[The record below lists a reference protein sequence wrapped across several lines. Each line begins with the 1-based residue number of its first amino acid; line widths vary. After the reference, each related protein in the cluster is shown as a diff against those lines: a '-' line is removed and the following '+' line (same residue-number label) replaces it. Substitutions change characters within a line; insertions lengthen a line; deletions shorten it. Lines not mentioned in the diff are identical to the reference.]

1 MSQVCGRHAVELTK
15 RGAAGITEEMR
26 DFAESTCWR
35 RHKTGE
41 KRSYRPTDV
50 AGVMDWL
57 SPLSPRAVWHSLSF
71 YLLGH
76 VVLPVSMLGSP
87 FAANVRS
94 LLHKPVCQKPRTD
107 RQRCVQVLMLVV
119 LAMVWLLPL
128 VIPIVGLLV
137 RVRDSPPLSHPS
149 PILLAQDASD
159 LSDKLMWSVL

>member
-1 MSQVCGRHAVELTK
+1 
-15 RGAAGITEEMR
+15 MR

-94 LLHKPVCQKPRTD
+94 LLHKPHKP
-107 RQRCVQVLMLVV
+107 VL
-119 LAMVWLLPL
+119 PE
-128 VIPIVGLLV
+128 
-137 RVRDSPPLSHPS
+137 
-149 PILLAQDASD
+149 ASY
-159 LSDKLMWSVL
+159 